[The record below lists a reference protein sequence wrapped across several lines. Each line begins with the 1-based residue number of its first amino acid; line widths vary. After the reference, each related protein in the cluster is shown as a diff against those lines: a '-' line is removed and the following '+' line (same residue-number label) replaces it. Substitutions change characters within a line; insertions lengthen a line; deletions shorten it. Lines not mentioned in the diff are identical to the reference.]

1 MMAGTIWDSCTI
13 QQQLVQ
19 ELLEFYSSFLL
30 SPSPLHTKDLDDSSS
45 SLSSL
50 TPHMPF
56 WSVNYTTL
64 LLTPDTTTTIII
76 IIIIVVSWDGS
87 PILVIG
93 PVIHERFLLPWATKR
108 KRKIV
113 HFVHASIMIGQ
124 ETLMKIL
131 QSNISRTMTQK
142 NNAREMVALPKCPS
156 PTILSFTTIIIIMK
170 RMSMIGFGY
179 YCCKL

>member
-1 MMAGTIWDSCTI
+1 MPYANDIFKIVTTMMAGTIWDSCTI

-30 SPSPLHTKDLDDSSS
+30 SPSTLHTKDLDDSSS

-64 LLTPDTTTTIII
+64 LLTPDPTTTIII

-87 PILVIG
+87 PISVMR
-93 PVIHERFLLPWATKR
+93 PVVHGIFPLPRATKR
-108 KRKIV
+108 KKNLFLWCMR
-113 HFVHASIMIGQ
+113 ASSVRIRSR
-124 ETLMKIL
+124 
-131 QSNISRTMTQK
+131 QSYQ
-142 NNAREMVALPKCPS
+142 VAVLVAPLK
-156 PTILSFTTIIIIMK
+156 T
-170 RMSMIGFGY
+170 
-179 YCCKL
+179 